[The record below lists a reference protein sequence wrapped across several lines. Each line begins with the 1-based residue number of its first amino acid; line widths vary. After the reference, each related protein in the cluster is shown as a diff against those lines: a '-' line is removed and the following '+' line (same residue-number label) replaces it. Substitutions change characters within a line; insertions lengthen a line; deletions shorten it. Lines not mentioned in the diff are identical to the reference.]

1 MLPDT
6 WVWPVWSSAFL
17 VPWALLYWRRPGQ
30 RRAML
35 WASVFTTPFG
45 LTEPLFVP
53 EYWNPP
59 SLFGLAQS
67 TGFDVESLIFS
78 FGIGGVGAVLYNMV
92 TGQRPE
98 PVDPAERHGPRHRFH
113 RWALATPLLVFLPL
127 ALLPWNV
134 IYPGIAAMLAGGVAT
149 ALCRPDLA
157 PRTLAGGGLFLAYY
171 LVFVVGVEVTAP
183 GYVERVWNFA
193 RLTGVRLGPVPL
205 EELLFAFGFGTY
217 WSGIYEHLTWHRGG
231 KPAGSWG

>member
-1 MLPDT
+1 
-6 WVWPVWSSAFL
+6 
-17 VPWALLYWRRPGQ
+17 
-30 RRAML
+30 ML
-35 WASVFTTPFG
+35 WASLVTTPFG

-78 FGIGGVGAVLYNMV
+78 FGIGGVGAVLYNV
-92 TGQRPE
+92 LTDRRPE
-98 PVDPAERHGPRHRFH
+98 PVDPEERHDPRHRFH

-127 ALLPWNV
+127 YLLPWNA

-157 PRTLAGGGLFLAYY
+157 GRTLAGGSLFVAYY
-171 LVFVVGVEVTAP
+171 LVFVAGIEVTAP
-183 GYVERVWNFA
+183 GYVERVWNLSE
-193 RLTGVRLGPVPL
+193 LTGVRLGPAPL

-217 WSGIYEHLTWHRGG
+217 WSGVYEHFTWHRSLQSGE
-231 KPAGSWG
+231 